1 MDSTADTFRAVALDW
16 IEASRHQWST
26 THAAKILQRLE
37 RDAFPAIGARPL
49 RDIDAEALRSTVA
62 AIEARGASDASL
74 RVFQMAAHVFRHG
87 IATGRCDQDPTRDL
101 RGTIKRR
108 APVQH
113 AHVSPDDF
121 PALLLAIARY
131 DRTGERTTGLSL
143 QLLVHTLV
151 PVADLLGAVWDEFDT
166 RAALWTIPAS
176 RAVSHQAH
184 RVPLTPEVLAIL
196 AELRDLSTGGPFV
209 VAGRHGAPLAH
220 NTLLFALR
228 RIDYGGRMT
237 LAGFRTIAGTLL
249 AADGFPAD
257 LVALQMAK
265 HPRKAE
271 PGSVDPSTRLA
282 ERVEMMRRWSARV
295 ATLTR
300 QAHAAER
307 AQAIP

>member
-1 MDSTADTFRAVALDW
+1 MEPHADTFRAVALDW

-37 RDAFPAIGARPL
+37 RDAFPAIGATPL
-49 RDIDAEALRSTVA
+49 RDIDAEALRATVA
-62 AIEARGASDASL
+62 AIEARGASDLSR
-74 RVFQMAAHVFRHG
+74 RVVQMAAQVFRHG
-87 IATGRCDQDPTRDL
+87 IATGRCDQDPTRHL
-101 RGTIKRR
+101 TRGRGAQPAAR
-108 APVQH
+108 H
-113 AHVSPDDF
+113 AHVSTEDF

-131 DRTGERTTGLSL
+131 DRTGERTTGLAL
-143 QLLVHTLV
+143 QLLAHTLS
-151 PVADLLGAVWDEFDT
+151 PVTDMLGATWDEFDIP
-166 RAALWTIPAS
+166 AALWTIPAS

-184 RVPLTPEVLAIL
+184 RVPLAPEVLAIL
-196 AELRDLSTGGPFV
+196 AELRDLSIGSPFV
-209 VAGRHGAPLAH
+209 VAGRLGAPLVH

-228 RIDYGGRMT
+228 RIGYGGRMT
-237 LAGFRTIAGTLL
+237 LTGFRTIAGTLL

-271 PGSVDPSTRLA
+271 PGSVDPSARLA
-282 ERVEMMRRWSARV
+282 ERVEMMRRWSAKV
-295 ATLTR
+295 SSLTR